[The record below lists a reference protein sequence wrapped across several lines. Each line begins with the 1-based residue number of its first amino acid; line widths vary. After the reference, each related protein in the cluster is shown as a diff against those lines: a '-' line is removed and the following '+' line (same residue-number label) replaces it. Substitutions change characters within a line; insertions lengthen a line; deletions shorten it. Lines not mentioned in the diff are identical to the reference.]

1 MDKTYREVLTRASS
15 FLEEQGVEGYNIQ
28 FVFLERKQWTKLDW
42 LMRMNEPITA
52 EDEAMIDAD
61 MQRLVQHYPPHYL
74 LGYAEF
80 FDHRLKVTEATLIPR
95 PETEE
100 LVALCLA
107 KTSEETLNVVDI
119 GTGTGAIAISL
130 KAARKNWRVSAT
142 DLSLEALAVA
152 KENAEH
158 EQTTINFYHGD
169 TLEPV
174 MDQTF
179 DVIISNPP
187 YISRAEW
194 SVMDQS
200 VRTYEPK
207 MALFAEEDGLAIYQ
221 KIAKEA
227 SQLLASDG
235 QLFLEIGFQQG
246 AAVKA
251 ILEQAFP
258 TKKVRIKKDMAGND
272 RMIFVTN

>member
-74 LGYAEF
+74 LGYTEF

-130 KAARKNWRVSAT
+130 KAARKNWRVSAI

-152 KENAEH
+152 RENAEY

-194 SVMDQS
+194 SVMDHS

-246 AAVKA
+246 ATVKA
-251 ILEQAFP
+251 IMEQAFP

>member
-42 LMRMNEPITA
+42 LMRMNEPITT
-52 EDEAMIDAD
+52 EDQAMIDAD
-61 MQRLVQHYPPHYL
+61 MKRLAQHYPPHYL

-107 KTSEETLNVVDI
+107 ETSEKTLNVVDI

-130 KAARKNWRVSAT
+130 KAARKNWHVSAI

-152 KENAEH
+152 KENAEN
-158 EQTTINFYHGD
+158 EQTTIDFYHGN

-187 YISRAEW
+187 YISRSEW
-194 SVMDQS
+194 AVMDES
-200 VRTYEPK
+200 VRTFEPK
-207 MALFAEEDGLAIYQ
+207 MALFAEEEGLAIYR
-221 KIAKEA
+221 KIAQEA
-227 SQLLASDG
+227 AQVLASDG

-246 AAVKA
+246 EAVKE
-251 ILEQAFP
+251 IMQQAFP
-258 TKKVRIKKDMAGND
+258 TKKVRIKKDLSGND
-272 RMIFVTN
+272 RMIFVTD